1 MTKKLLVVS
10 PCRNEE
16 RFIELTLRSVINQ
29 TRRPDRWIIVDDS
42 STDSTPEIVARYAA
56 EHPWI
61 ELLRRRRAGERQMGP
76 GVIAAF
82 NAGLEHAGDY
92 DYSFV
97 AKTDCDVEFPPDAF
111 EKILARF
118 EDERIGISGG
128 AVHLVM
134 GDRLFFERYAPYHVS
149 GATKFYGREC
159 FEDIGGLQQVY
170 GWDIVDE
177 TDARRHGWET
187 ETLAEITIKHHRLQ
201 GSAFGRIRGRVIWGW
216 GAYASGGHPLFA
228 IARGIFRMAEPPW
241 IIGGLAFIWGFFSSY
256 FKPSVKRIR
265 DRQLLKYLRRE
276 QFYRMFHGNRLSP
289 AESRKNKAK
298 END

>member
-1 MTKKLLVVS
+1 MSKKLLVIS

-42 STDSTPEIVARYAA
+42 STDSSPEIVTRYVA

-61 ELLRRRRAGERQMGP
+61 ELLQRQRSGKRQMGP

-82 NAGLEHAGDY
+82 NAGLELAGDY
-92 DYSFV
+92 DYGFI

-118 EDERIGISGG
+118 DDQRVGVTGG

-134 GDRLFFERYAPYHVS
+134 GKRLFFERYAPYHVS
-149 GATKFYGREC
+149 GATKFYRRKC
-159 FEDIGGLQQVY
+159 FEDIGGLRQVY
-170 GWDIVDE
+170 GWDILDE
-177 TDARRHGWET
+177 TDARRHGWLT
-187 ETLAEITIKHHRLQ
+187 ETLDEITIKHYRLQ

-228 IARGIFRMAEPPW
+228 IARGLFRMAEPPL
-241 IIGGLAFIWGFFSSY
+241 IIGGLAFIWGFYSSY
-256 FKPSVKRIR
+256 FRPSVKRIG
-265 DRQLLKYLRRE
+265 DKELLRYLRRE
-276 QFYRMFHGNRLSP
+276 QLYRMFHGNRLPP
-289 AESRKNKAK
+289 ADDSEGGDKKIG
-298 END
+298 